1 LEKEMEKDNMKFDII
16 NLSVNQAD
24 CFLII
29 LETNQ
34 NKRITILVD
43 GNKENSDMSHIR
55 NEIGQYGKLDFIVV
69 THVDDDHLG
78 GIIQLLND
86 ESNEVVKD
94 TKIIYNHVVK
104 KIISYK
110 QAKQFEN
117 LIKGRDIINS
127 YKSSYD
133 SYEFMDILS
142 MEDRMLCVDVG
153 IEDRAFLTLINPSGA
168 DISKVHNDCE
178 KVLGNKKKSENKK
191 LVNRNSIVFMIEFND
206 KKALFT
212 GDSTWKYIQKSLD
225 IILRKDEEY
234 EMNLIKIPHHG
245 AYDNNIGLSDYA
257 QNHNTEKFLV
267 TGNQEWDKNHPSE
280 KLILELKDKCNKAMI
295 NTFVNIPES
304 NVVNVG
310 RISL

>member
-1 LEKEMEKDNMKFDII
+1 MKFDII

-43 GNKENSDMSHIR
+43 GNKKNTNISDIK
-55 NEIGQYGKLDFIVV
+55 NEIYIFGKLDFIVV

-78 GIIQLLND
+78 GIIKLLND
-86 ESNEVVKD
+86 ASNEVLKD
-94 TKIIYNHVVK
+94 TKIIYNHIVK

-110 QAKQFEN
+110 QAKQFED
-117 LIKGRDIINS
+117 IIEGRDIINS
-127 YKSSYD
+127 YKNSYD

-142 MEDRMLCVDVG
+142 MEDRKLCVDIG
-153 IEDRAFLTLINPSGA
+153 IEDRAFLTFINPEGA
-168 DISKVHNDCE
+168 DINKVYNNCK
-178 KVLGNKKKSENKK
+178 KVLSGEKKRENSK
-191 LVNRNSIVFMIEFND
+191 LINRNSIVFMLEFND

-225 IILRKDEEY
+225 SIFLKDEENDI
-234 EMNLIKIPHHG
+234 NLIKIPHHG

-257 QNHNTEKFLV
+257 QKHKTEKFLV
-267 TGNQEWDKNHPSE
+267 TGGQEWDKNHPSE
-280 KLILELKDKCNKAMI
+280 KLILEIKDKCNNAKI
-295 NTFVNIPES
+295 NTFVEIPET
-304 NVVNVG
+304 NVIHD
-310 RISL
+310 RSISL

>member
-1 LEKEMEKDNMKFDII
+1 MEKDNMKFEII
-16 NLSVNQAD
+16 NLSINQAD

-55 NEIGQYGKLDFIVV
+55 NEIDQYGKLDFIVV

-110 QAKQFEN
+110 QAKQFEDI
-117 LIKGRDIINS
+117 IKGREIINS
-127 YKSSYD
+127 YMNSYD

-142 MEDRMLCVDVG
+142 MEDRKLCVDIG
-153 IEDRAFLTLINPSGA
+153 TEDRAFLTFINPKGT
-168 DISKVHNDCE
+168 DISKVHNNCI
-178 KVLGNKKKSENKK
+178 KVLNDEKKRENSK
-191 LVNRNSIVFMIEFND
+191 LINRNSIVFMLEFND

-225 IILRKDEEY
+225 TIFLEDEGY
-234 EMNLIKIPHHG
+234 DMNLIKIPHHG
-245 AYDNNIGLSDYA
+245 AYDNNIELSDYA
-257 QNHNTEKFLV
+257 QKHNTEIFLV

-280 KLILELKDKCNKAMI
+280 KLISELKDKCIKTMI
-295 NTFVNIPES
+295 NTFVKIPES
-304 NVVNVG
+304 NVVNDG